1 MSQPSSFPQD
11 LEDLFRG
18 NYADRNAILN
28 FFKYIRNYNACLSI
42 ASFEANVVQPMNHG
56 PPCFRICG
64 QVFHRIGNLRPNQD
78 ISTTYRQLYI
88 YDSLVAVNFRMQQ
101 CCNDLCLNNLMF

>member
-11 LEDLFRG
+11 LEDLFRV

-28 FFKYIRNYNACLSI
+28 FLKYIRNYNACLSF
-42 ASFEANVVQPMNHG
+42 ASFEANLVQPMNHG

-78 ISTTYRQLYI
+78 IPTTYCQL
-88 YDSLVAVNFRMQQ
+88 
-101 CCNDLCLNNLMF
+101 

>member
-11 LEDLFRG
+11 LKDLFRG
-18 NYADRNAILN
+18 NYADRNANPN
-28 FFKYIRNYNACLSI
+28 FFKYIRNYNACLSF
-42 ASFEANVVQPMNHG
+42 ASFEAKVVQPKNHG

-78 ISTTYRQLYI
+78 ILTTYCQLYI
-88 YDSLVAVNFRMQQ
+88 YDPLAAVNFRMQQ
-101 CCNDLCLNNLMF
+101 CGNDLC

>member
-11 LEDLFRG
+11 LEDLFRV

-28 FFKYIRNYNACLSI
+28 FLKYIRNYNACLSF
-42 ASFEANVVQPMNHG
+42 ASFEANLVQPMIHG

-64 QVFHRIGNLRPNQD
+64 QVFHCIGNLRPNQD
-78 ISTTYRQLYI
+78 IPTTYCQLYI
-88 YDSLVAVNFRMQQ
+88 YDSLAAVNFRMQQ
-101 CCNDLCLNNLMF
+101 RFNDLCLNNLMF